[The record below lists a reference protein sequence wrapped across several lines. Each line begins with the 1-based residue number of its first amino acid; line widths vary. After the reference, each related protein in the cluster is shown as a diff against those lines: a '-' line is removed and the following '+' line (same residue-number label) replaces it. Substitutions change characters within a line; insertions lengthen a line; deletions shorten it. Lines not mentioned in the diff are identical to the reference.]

1 MIEVTCAIITN
12 EEGHVLVTQ
21 RSADMK
27 LPLKFEFPGGKIETG
42 ESAEQCLLREVK
54 EELNLEIEIV
64 SSLSPVIYHYS
75 EFSIRLIPFVC
86 YIKSGNLILRE
97 HASSSW
103 RSIDQSLLDL
113 DWAAADIPIV
123 REFLSTRN

>member
-12 EEGHVLVTQ
+12 EEGQVLVTQ
-21 RSADMK
+21 RSANMK

-64 SSLSPVIYHYS
+64 SSLSPVIYPYP

-86 YIKSGNLILRE
+86 CIKSGNLILRE
-97 HASSSW
+97 HASSGW
-103 RSIDQSLLDL
+103 RSVDQSLLDL

-123 REFLSTRN
+123 REFLSIGA